1 MKAKMMKAYL
11 TVMNK
16 IAAIKDNEDG
26 METVQAIILVVVGL
40 VIVAALIGIIG
51 TNKDEGIFKVITDK
65 LSEMGINI

>member
-1 MKAKMMKAYL
+1 MKANMMKAYL

-40 VIVAALIGIIG
+40 VIVAVLIGIIG
-51 TNKDEGIFKVITDK
+51 TDKESGIFSVIVQK
-65 LSEMGINI
+65 LKELGIDV

>member
-40 VIVAALIGIIG
+40 VIVAALITIIG
-51 TNKDEGIFKVITDK
+51 KDENSGLFKVIKEKFEK
-65 LSEMGINI
+65 LGINV

>member
-1 MKAKMMKAYL
+1 MKANMMKAYL

-65 LSEMGINI
+65 LNEMGINI